1 VHQRANFDNPN
12 ITTSKPRKMKTMN
25 PIHTIHTILGAGPVA
40 KATINALLARGL
52 PVRVVHR
59 SGTFPKQPGLEVVA
73 ADITDVT
80 QLTQAF
86 TGSAVVYMCATPA
99 YHRWEQEFDAMMR
112 NVLQACAATGSAVVF
127 ADNLYMYQ
135 ESPNAPFS
143 ETTPLQPTTRKGV
156 VRDRIAEMVLQ
167 AHRDGKVKT
176 AIARASDFFGPGV
189 DNAMLGNRFF
199 PQIIAGKT
207 VQWFGNPDM
216 QHTFSY
222 VPDFGKALV
231 ELGVDGMGWGEVWHV
246 PSSIT
251 CTAREAANATAALT
265 QKPAKL
271 KASGRLMLRLVGL
284 FIPAAKEMIEMLPHF
299 ETPYVMDDSK
309 WHSRMH
315 TRATPWDVAL
325 AETVFSYQ

>member
-1 VHQRANFDNPN
+1 
-12 ITTSKPRKMKTMN
+12 MN
-25 PIHTIHTILGAGPVA
+25 TKNNIHTVLGAGPVA
-40 KATINALLARGL
+40 KATVAALLARGL

-59 SGTFPKQPGLEVVA
+59 SGTFPQQPGLEVVA
-73 ADITDVT
+73 ADISDAA

-86 TGSAVVYMCATPA
+86 MGSTVVYMCAMPA
-99 YHRWEQEFDAMMR
+99 YHRWAQEFDTMMH
-112 NVLQACAATGSAVVF
+112 NVLQACATTGSAMVF

-135 ESPNAPFS
+135 ESPN
-143 ETTPLQPTTRKGV
+143 TPLTEATPLRPTTSKGV
-156 VRDRIAEMVLQ
+156 VRARMADMVLQ

-199 PQIIAGKT
+199 PQLIAGKT

-216 QHTFSY
+216 PHTFTY
-222 VPDFGKALV
+222 VPDFGNALV
-231 ELGVDGMGWGEVWHV
+231 ELGVDGKGWGEVWHV

-265 QKPAKL
+265 KQPVKL
-271 KASGRLMLRLVGL
+271 KGGGRLMLRVVGL

-299 ETPYVMDDSK
+299 ETPYVVDDSK
-309 WHSRMH
+309 WRSRMQ
-315 TRATPWDVAL
+315 TKATPWREALSVTVA
-325 AETVFSYQ
+325 SYQK